1 MDDFDDLFEIY
12 PKCKVIFISV
22 TLQDVPRIKRNIFY
36 KIPKYKGIK
45 FDQTRYDDILI
56 DDGFIN
62 LDLKCPVKYSK
73 NVNVIP
79 MYDIIHHKNKTLM
92 LLSQITKQPITEK
105 IIEIYNTYLNAQDTL
120 IKTKLPWVRV

>member
-1 MDDFDDLFEIY
+1 MHDL
-12 PKCKVIFISV
+12 
-22 TLQDVPRIKRNIFY
+22 
-36 KIPKYKGIK
+36 
-45 FDQTRYDDILI
+45 
-56 DDGFIN
+56 IN